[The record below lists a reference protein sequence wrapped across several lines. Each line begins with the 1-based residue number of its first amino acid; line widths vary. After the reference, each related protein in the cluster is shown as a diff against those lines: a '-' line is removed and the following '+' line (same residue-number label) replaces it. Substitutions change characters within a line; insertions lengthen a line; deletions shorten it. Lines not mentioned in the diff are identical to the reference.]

1 MERRKDIG
9 SSRDVCGG
17 GGRSGTRGDMLCSVV
32 FRYNSLTSQDPSSL
46 DILSPFGMTA
56 MTLE

>member
-1 MERRKDIG
+1 MVEAEG
-9 SSRDVCGG
+9 P
-17 GGRSGTRGDMLCSVV
+17 GRGVICSVV